1 MRTVS
6 TGIVATGLFLAA
18 GCGVGSDVAGGSDE
32 AESSIN
38 AKQLQYEAVDI
49 TAAPAGQDFW
59 FPVGPSDK
67 AEVYG
72 TGFDCDDEYL
82 VCTFTLFKLQ
92 TNGQFASLEQNFSAS
107 DVNGNGDVGGCVI
120 TDSVSFFG
128 QAAIRSANGKL
139 QVLPRLVDEVS
150 SCVNFITESG
160 LVLVTSFTA
169 TYDVT
174 VYVFDKGRTTVIT
187 PPGSILDINDRG
199 QIAGIV
205 FDDPEGNRAYRFD
218 SSTQTTTILD
228 PVSPDPHSWGQAINK
243 HGEVLGYSFIFS
255 AIERIGKW
263 NRRNQFETSFVEGT
277 PEFPT
282 ISNKLNWNEA
292 GLIVISQT
300 TVTDGGTYLVP
311 APGIRLNLADIVVG
325 PPPSDRLVA
334 QQLNKDD
341 DFTAQ
346 SLLDGRL
353 FLLRRN

>member
-18 GCGVGSDVAGGSDE
+18 GCGVGSDAASGLDE
-32 AESSIN
+32 TESSIN
-38 AKQLQYEAVDI
+38 VKNLQYEAVDI
-49 TAAPAGQDFW
+49 TAAPAGQDGW

-82 VCTFTLFKLQ
+82 VCTFTLFKRQ
-92 TNGQFASLEQNFSAS
+92 TSGQFATLEQNFSAS
-107 DVNGNGDVGGCVI
+107 DVNGKGDVGGCVI
-120 TDSVSFFG
+120 TDNASFFG

-139 QVLPRLVDEVS
+139 EVLPRLVDEVS
-150 SCVNFITESG
+150 SCVDFITESG

-174 VYVFDKGRTTVIT
+174 VYVFDKGRTTPIT

-199 QIAGIV
+199 QIAGII
-205 FDDPEGNRAYRFD
+205 FDPAGNRAYRFD

-263 NRRNQFETSFVEGT
+263 NRRNQFETSFTEGT

-282 ISNKLNWNEA
+282 ISNKLIWNED
-292 GLIVISQT
+292 GLIVASQT
-300 TVTDGGTYLVP
+300 AEGATFLVP
-311 APGIRLNLADIVVG
+311 APGIRLNLADITVG
-325 PPPSDRLVA
+325 PQPSSRLNA
-334 QQLNKDD
+334 QQLNKGG